1 GGGEALR
8 AHGHAIHRGEPPG
21 RRQQPRRR
29 DRGQGAA
36 GRVHPAADFGE
47 LHGQPQRLQAHLRS
61 DQRHHADH
69 PGLRRALRG
78 GDPSVGAGQQ
88 PEGVRRVREE
98 AAGEAGLRLLGQRQ
112 HHARRQRVLSR
123 CRQDQGPAHSVQG
136 HRAGGGGHHRRP
148 GAARVRRRAGD
159 AAAREGRAPAR
170 ARRDD
175 RQAHRGRPRLAD
187 GRRVRLS
194 RLRGDQLARPGGA
207 EGPAA
212 RHRRAL
218 EPGNRRGGEG
228 RRDEEEPGRR
238 WPRAGG
244 RLAGALRPDSE
255 ERDGALGQGRP
266 AGRHKGGLTMLRKLL
281 VLALWLP
288 AWALAQSYP
297 LSYPSKPVRIVLPFG
312 PGGVADITTRT
323 IAPKMSEGLGQQV
336 VVENMPGAGG
346 IRAAETVARAEPDGH
361 TLLLLTNGNAVS
373 QALFKSLPYDPVNDF
388 AMISTVGYFS
398 MVIVTGANSK
408 YKTLQDVIAAAKQNP
423 GKLNIGTIS
432 PGGTQHLA
440 GELFRSSAG
449 MDALVVP
456 HKTTGEV
463 VIGVRNGNLDVGVD
477 FIAPLISGIKSGD
490 LRALAVTAGKR
501 QPQLPDV
508 PTAQEAGVK

>member
-1 GGGEALR
+1 M
-8 AHGHAIHRGEPPG
+8 
-21 RRQQPRRR
+21 
-29 DRGQGAA
+29 
-36 GRVHPAADFGE
+36 
-47 LHGQPQRLQAHLRS
+47 
-61 DQRHHADH
+61 
-69 PGLRRALRG
+69 
-78 GDPSVGAGQQ
+78 
-88 PEGVRRVREE
+88 
-98 AAGEAGLRLLGQRQ
+98 
-112 HHARRQRVLSR
+112 
-123 CRQDQGPAHSVQG
+123 
-136 HRAGGGGHHRRP
+136 
-148 GAARVRRRAGD
+148 
-159 AAAREGRAPAR
+159 
-170 ARRDD
+170 
-175 RQAHRGRPRLAD
+175 
-187 GRRVRLS
+187 
-194 RLRGDQLARPGGA
+194 
-207 EGPAA
+207 
-212 RHRRAL
+212 
-218 EPGNRRGGEG
+218 
-228 RRDEEEPGRR
+228 
-238 WPRAGG
+238 
-244 RLAGALRPDSE
+244 
-255 ERDGALGQGRP
+255 
-266 AGRHKGGLTMLRKLL
+266 KKLL
-281 VLALWLP
+281 AALLAAP
-288 AWALAQSYP
+288 ILAYAQAYP
-297 LSYPSKPVRIVLPFG
+297 TKPVRIVLPFG

-323 IAPKMSEGLGQQV
+323 IAPKLTDGLGQPV

-423 GKLNIGTIS
+423 GKLNIGTIT

-477 FIAPLISGIKSGD
+477 FIAPLISGIKAGD

-508 PTAQEAGVK
+508 PTAQEAGVRGYDVASWNALAAPGKTPSAVIRRVHSELEKALAAPEVQKRFAELGVEPRPSTPEHLREFFVSESKRWSRVVESAKIPKQ